1 MTTSVQII
9 AIINLSIMVICLA
22 GFIVYQLD
30 NHQRTRQRWA
40 RRIEHLN
47 DMLVTSTETKMAASS
62 SQKNPQD
69 DSVALQA
76 HQVSILNAAL
86 DLEDRVA
93 QTDPKT
99 AAKLTA
105 QINTLKAQAT
115 QAYKLSE
122 QFGQQAK
129 SSLHRQLALETKL
142 ELKQG
147 LLGKAQATLYK
158 AQATNRELKGHY
170 DKVTVAYKQMLQRI
184 AELRETKDQLTQAAG
199 ENVRLNAAISEFHRL
214 HENQLATLQGNKDE
228 LQNRIEAVQADSVE
242 SFLDLENQLSTLQE
256 QFDRNE
262 VERNFLE
269 QQFLEVVGS
278 LDSKELVEGELYRTK
293 QEYSLLSDHFL
304 ELAEA
309 DTLRNANNEP

>member
-1 MTTSVQII
+1 MSTSVQII
-9 AIINLSIMVICLA
+9 AIVNLAIMVIALA

-30 NHQRTRQRWA
+30 NHQRIRQRLA
-40 RRIEHLN
+40 LRIQHLN
-47 DMLVTSTETKMAASS
+47 DLLVNSAETKMAASTS
-62 SQKNPQD
+62 LNGSNNRQD
-69 DSVALQA
+69 DSGALQT
-76 HQVSILNAAL
+76 HQLSILNAAL

-93 QTDPKT
+93 QTDPKI
-99 AAKLTA
+99 AAELTI

-115 QAYKLSE
+115 QAHKLSE
-122 QFGQQAK
+122 QLGRQAK

-142 ELKQG
+142 EFKQAA
-147 LLGKAQATLYK
+147 LDKAQT
-158 AQATNRELKGHY
+158 TNRELKGHY

-184 AELRETKDQLTQAAG
+184 AELRETKDQLNQAAN

-214 HENQLATLQGNKDE
+214 HDSQLAVRQGNEEE

-242 SFLDLENQLSTLQE
+242 TLMDLENQLSTLQE
-256 QFDRNE
+256 QFNRNE
-262 VERNFLE
+262 VEKNFLE

-309 DTLRNANNEP
+309 DTLRKANSEL

>member
-1 MTTSVQII
+1 
-9 AIINLSIMVICLA
+9 MVIAMA
-22 GFIVYQLD
+22 GFIIYQLD
-30 NHQRTRQRWA
+30 NHQHIQQRLA
-40 RRIEHLN
+40 RRIQHLN
-47 DMLVTSTETKMAASS
+47 ELLVNSAETRLAATVSVN
-62 SQKNPQD
+62 SQQNREA
-69 DSVALQA
+69 DSGALQA

-86 DLEDRVA
+86 DLEDQVA
-93 QTDPKT
+93 RTDPKT
-99 AAKLTA
+99 SAKLTA

-115 QAYKLSE
+115 QAHKLSE
-122 QFGQQAK
+122 QFGLQAK
-129 SSLHRQLALETKL
+129 SSLHRQLVLEAKL
-142 ELKQG
+142 DLKQG
-147 LLGKAQATLYK
+147 ALDKIQGELDK

-170 DKVTVAYKQMLQRI
+170 DKVTIAYKQMLQRI

-199 ENVRLNAAISEFHRL
+199 ENVRLNAAISEFHLL
-214 HENQLATLQGNKDE
+214 HDKQLAALEGNTEE

-242 SFLDLENQLSTLQE
+242 SLVDLENQLSTLQE